1 MVADQK
7 RAVARNTPARSKRK
21 AAPVAPK
28 LAREKT
34 WWPEAAV
41 AVPRTLSSFGALPE
55 RTCEN
60 MYMTGLAGNGNGR
73 GGGTGSVTNNTEV
86 GITVTDF
93 FDYQPYLASAGGVAQ
108 YVANY
113 FWETDQNL
121 FDNGGQTD
129 RTFCRVRSLEVF
141 VLPLK
146 GFSIV
151 TAEPNQ
157 TNATGMITVNCQT
170 PGVGVGSGTSV
181 KATATDTQVT
191 NITPQF
197 DTVWK
202 KVFSCNL
209 QKTFASAVIRP
220 FFEGTAQCLFSLS
233 IVDPTTGESYLS
245 GSEDQGNQPIR
256 CKVVL
261 KVDQPVTPYQQARI
275 RVFQNEDFA
284 LPSTPQNG
292 AAYTAPTLE
301 YLQMRI
307 NGAKN
312 TMR

>member
-1 MVADQK
+1 
-7 RAVARNTPARSKRK
+7 
-21 AAPVAPK
+21 
-28 LAREKT
+28 
-34 WWPEAAV
+34 
-41 AVPRTLSSFGALPE
+41 
-55 RTCEN
+55 
-60 MYMTGLAGNGNGR
+60 MYMKGMAGNGNH

-93 FDYQPYLASAGGVAQ
+93 FDYQPFLASAGGAAQ

-129 RTFCRVRSLEVF
+129 RTFCRVRSLEVY

-151 TAEPNQ
+151 GTEPNQ

-191 NITPQF
+191 NVTPQF
-197 DTVWK
+197 DSVWK

-209 QKTFASAVIRP
+209 QKTFESAVIRP
-220 FFEGTAQCLFSLS
+220 FFEGTAQCLFSLEV
-233 IVDPTTGESYLS
+233 VDPTTGETYLS
-245 GSEDQGNQPIR
+245 GSEDGGNQPIR
-256 CKVVL
+256 FKVVL
-261 KVDQPVTPYQQARI
+261 KVDQPVTPYQQAKI

-292 AAYTAPTLE
+292 AAYTAPTLD